1 MKFVYLIFFI
11 LILSCSTVKK
21 DYVCG
26 DHPCVDK
33 KEFNEFFSKN
43 FIVEIKPQK
52 KKNIKQNDLV
62 RLNTESLNSKKN
74 DNKYDKINRKIKAK
88 KDKEELKKEKK
99 RLLTERKNKKIEE
112 KNKALERKKIAKYSK
127 SKSKNKNLT
136 TSKVDQKETTSLIY
150 SKKTSDEKKSIVEIS
165 KSNISVNTDKIKNV
179 KSICAEIKDCDIN
192 EIADLLIK
200 KGKNKPYPNITSN

>member
-1 MKFVYLIFFI
+1 MKFVYLIFFT

-21 DYVCG
+21 EYVCG

-200 KGKNKPYPNITSN
+200 KGKNKPYPNITYN

>member
-179 KSICAEIKDCDIN
+179 KSI
-192 EIADLLIK
+192 
-200 KGKNKPYPNITSN
+200 

>member
-52 KKNIKQNDLV
+52 KKIL
-62 RLNTESLNSKKN
+62 SKM
-74 DNKYDKINRKIKAK
+74 I
-88 KDKEELKKEKK
+88 
-99 RLLTERKNKKIEE
+99 
-112 KNKALERKKIAKYSK
+112 
-127 SKSKNKNLT
+127 
-136 TSKVDQKETTSLIY
+136 
-150 SKKTSDEKKSIVEIS
+150 
-165 KSNISVNTDKIKNV
+165 
-179 KSICAEIKDCDIN
+179 
-192 EIADLLIK
+192 
-200 KGKNKPYPNITSN
+200 